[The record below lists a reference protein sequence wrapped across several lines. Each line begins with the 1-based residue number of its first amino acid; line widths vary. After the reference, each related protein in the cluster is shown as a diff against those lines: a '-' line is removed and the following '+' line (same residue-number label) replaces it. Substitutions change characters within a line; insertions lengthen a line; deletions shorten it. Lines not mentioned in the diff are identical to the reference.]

1 MELDTVEVR
10 GLIDIR
16 EQKNSAGKDIVTL
29 DSSRLKLLGD
39 PRWVYENT
47 GDEVRNPTITIE
59 PSETPVF
66 VGLSVFSETPDRIFL
81 LQKRGLQESNERID
95 VLQSE
100 LNSLD
105 FILTLTGLTVDT
117 NSILAIEWTVND
129 GAVICRKAR
138 EICHF
143 NF

>member
-1 MELDTVEVR
+1 MQEKISSL
-10 GLIDIR
+10 
-16 EQKNSAGKDIVTL
+16 S
-29 DSSRLKLLGD
+29 SSRLKLLGD
-39 PRWVYENT
+39 PRWVYEKY

-66 VGLSVFSETPDRIFL
+66 VGLYVFSETPDRIFL
-81 LQKRGLQESNERID
+81 LQKRDCELNERID

-117 NSILAIEWTVND
+117 NSISLSS
-129 GAVICRKAR
+129 GQ
-138 EICHF
+138 
-143 NF
+143 